1 MKFEK
6 LDDTKIRIKVSINEM
21 KANNLSAESFFS
33 NSTDSQK
40 LLNNMLIQ
48 AEKKLNFKPED
59 SQLLVEALVLSDNE
73 CVFTITKLKNEK
85 INQKSYNGFTFK
97 FESFDD
103 FINLCN
109 FLNSLEFLCLSEISK
124 NFALIYY
131 KQAYYLTLINENSY
145 TLAVEYIKTFF
156 SEFGQNIQSSLEIN
170 NILSEYGKQIF
181 SKDAI
186 TKCLNFF
193 VHK

>member
-6 LDDTKIRIKVSINEM
+6 LNDTKIRIKVSINEM

-85 INQKSYNGFTFK
+85 TNQKSYNDFTFK
-97 FESFDD
+97 FENFDD

-131 KQAYYLTLINENSY
+131 KQDYYLTLINANSY

-156 SEFGQNIQSSLEIN
+156 SEFGQNVQSSLEIN
-170 NILSEYGKQIF
+170 NILSEYGKPVF
-181 SKDAI
+181 SRDAI
-186 TKCLNFF
+186 TRCLNFF

>member
-73 CVFTITKLKNEK
+73 CVFTITKLENEK
-85 INQKSYNGFTFK
+85 TNQKSYNGFTFK
-97 FESFDD
+97 FEIFDD
-103 FINLCN
+103 FINLCS

-156 SEFGQNIQSSLEIN
+156 SEFGQNIQS
-170 NILSEYGKQIF
+170 
-181 SKDAI
+181 
-186 TKCLNFF
+186 
-193 VHK
+193 

>member
-73 CVFTITKLKNEK
+73 CVFTITKLENEK
-85 INQKSYNGFTFK
+85 TNPKSYNGFTFK

-131 KQAYYLTLINENSY
+131 KQAYYLTLINENFY

-170 NILSEYGKQIF
+170 NILSEYGKTIF
-181 SKDAI
+181 PKDAI

>member
-85 INQKSYNGFTFK
+85 INQKSYNDFTFK

-109 FLNSLEFLCLSEISK
+109 FLNSLEFLCLNEISK

-131 KQAYYLTLINENSY
+131 KQAYYLTLINENFY

-156 SEFGQNIQSSLEIN
+156 SEFGQNVQSSLEIN
-170 NILSEYGKQIF
+170 NILSEYGKPIF
-181 SKDAI
+181 PKDAI